1 MLIDKINNLIISKS
15 SNKQLMIA
23 IFKYLIKKHIK
34 YVIKSDGVYFQ
45 LNKLTIVQLY
55 EIEDIINEYSISY
68 TITFNE

>member
-1 MLIDKINNLIISKS
+1 
-15 SNKQLMIA
+15 MIA